1 MCPHRS
7 RCRLLRRRRPRPLLL
22 GKNATSNAWS
32 APTRLRARRSRAV
45 LAHCPSARLKGL
57 VMGGQGHGATRR
69 PRRRSPRRT
78 LDKIR

>member
-57 VMGGQGHGATRR
+57 VMGGQGHGGHPAR
-69 PRRRSPRRT
+69 PRRRVEPS
-78 LDKIR
+78 IR